1 MSRTRAIA
9 IPLALV
15 YTVLLLVSTL
25 GPIPQRLI
33 GSEAEHGVLSF
44 GTWFDAAT
52 WTSGRLYEFALNVV
66 LFVPWGVLV
75 LLAVGARFWWL
86 AASAGLLLTLAI
98 EIIQIPLPRIS
109 DPRDLVAN
117 AIGVVIGVLVG
128 AAMARRPRAR
138 LVAQP

>member
-9 IPLALV
+9 IPLAV
-15 YTVLLLVSTL
+15 IYTALLLLSTL
-25 GPIPQRLI
+25 GPIPQRLV

-44 GTWFDAAT
+44 DTWLDAAT
-52 WTSGRLYEFALNVV
+52 WTSGRLYEFALNVL
-66 LFVPWGVLV
+66 LFVPWGVVV
-75 LLAVGARFWWL
+75 LLAVGVRFWWM

-109 DPRDLVAN
+109 DPRDLLAN
-117 AIGVVIGVLVG
+117 AIGVVIGVFVG
-128 AAMARRPRAR
+128 VALSRRPRTR